1 MQAEAAYAAG
11 NTAEVTRHLKL
22 LSAMTFEDPR
32 VQTRFAELKN
42 KVYRTVAVDFEK
54 QAVYEE
60 KQQHWSLAAQSWLRV
75 AEGRPNDSLPWQRAA
90 LAQLQAGAE
99 LRLVMETAKRAV
111 ELGPNDAQAHRV
123 MAKVY
128 VAADMQANA
137 RRELEAAQR
146 CSRAEGGDDLSPTA
160 LLKRL
165 LGREDKD

>member
-1 MQAEAAYAAG
+1 
-11 NTAEVTRHLKL
+11 LKL
-22 LSAMTFEDPR
+22 LSAMTFDDPG
-32 VQTRFAELKN
+32 VHARFAELKGQ
-42 KVYRTVAVDFEK
+42 VYRTVAVDFEK

-75 AEGRPNDSLPWQRAA
+75 AQGRPNDSLPLQRAA
-90 LAQLQAGAE
+90 LAQLEAGVE
-99 LRLVMETAKRAV
+99 LRVVMETAKRAV
-111 ELGPNDAQAHRV
+111 GLGPNDAQAHRV

-146 CSRAEGGDDLSPTA
+146 CSRAEGGEDLSPTG

-165 LGREDKD
+165 LGRDDKD

>member
-11 NTAEVTRHLKL
+11 NSAEVTRHLKL
-22 LSAMTFEDPR
+22 LSAMTFDDSR
-32 VQTRFAELKN
+32 VQARFLELKA
-42 KVYRTVAVDFEK
+42 KVYRNVAVDFEK
-54 QAVYEE
+54 QAAYEE
-60 KQQHWSLAAQSWLRV
+60 KQQNWPLAAQSWLRV
-75 AEGRPNDSLPWQRAA
+75 AEGRPNESMPLQRAA
-90 LAQLQAGAE
+90 LAQLQAGVE

-137 RRELEAAQR
+137 RRELEVAQR
-146 CSRAEGGDDLSPTA
+146 CGRTEGGDDLSPTG

-165 LGREDKD
+165 LGREDKE